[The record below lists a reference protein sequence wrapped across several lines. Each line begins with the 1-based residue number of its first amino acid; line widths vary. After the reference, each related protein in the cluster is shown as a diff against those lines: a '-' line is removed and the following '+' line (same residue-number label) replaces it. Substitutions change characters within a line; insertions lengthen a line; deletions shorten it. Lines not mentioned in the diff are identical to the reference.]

1 MLEWIT
7 NTMNSLGYLGIA
19 LMMCLET
26 VITPIPSEV
35 IMPLAGFTA
44 AQGKMVFPYVVV
56 AGTIGSVLGALP
68 WYYVGKHLGEERLK
82 KLANRYGKWLG
93 VSAKEIVEAR
103 SWFDQHSNKA
113 VFFCRLVP
121 GVRTWISVP
130 AGISSM
136 PLVPFLLYSTL
147 GTLLWTGLLAYA
159 GYTLGTNYS
168 LVAKYIAPAA
178 KFVTIALLVAFVVWV
193 VRRKR

>member
-7 NTMNSLGYLGIA
+7 STINSLGYLGIA

-35 IMPLAGFTA
+35 IMPLAGFTV
-44 AQGKMVFPYVVV
+44 AQGKMVFLYVVV

-68 WYYVGKHLGEERLK
+68 WYYVGRRLGEERLE
-82 KLANRYGKWLG
+82 KLAGRYGKWLG
-93 VSAKEIVEAR
+93 ISAKDIGRAR
-103 SWFDQHSNKA
+103 SWFDKYGGRT

-130 AGISSM
+130 AGISHM
-136 PLVPFLLYSTL
+136 PLVPFLVYSAL

-159 GYTLGTNYS
+159 GYMLGTNYS
-168 LVAKYIAPAA
+168 LVAKYMAPASRI
-178 KFVTIALLVAFVVWV
+178 VMVALLATFVIWV
-193 VRRKR
+193 IRRKG